1 MSEREMMRAINRA
14 DSSVH
19 VHGRERGSEADRAL
33 LRRFEPIIRYTRGE
47 KFFPMR
53 VEPYLRRSSLWAQR
67 PGHEP
72 FSILGEGL
80 VSPEALGQP
89 RPAPFGTIYFLKFIT
104 PMNLTELAAYRLQ
117 TLQEGLRRR
126 DIGAVFRAGR
136 GRLARV
142 GYTSRFVDALFQL
155 SLLARGR
162 VPGDTAA
169 AAALEYQNI
178 MEVWRHYSYY
188 GRVVRQG
195 EWTVLQ
201 YWFFYAFNNWRS
213 GFYGANDHE
222 ADWEVVNIYLAPPA
236 SNAAGELT
244 PQWVAYAWHDGE
256 GSDLRRHWQD
266 PEVAKVG
273 DHPVIYAGAGSHAS
287 YYQPG
292 EYLAQLELPFLAP
305 LAALSERLER
315 WWLRTLR
322 RYPDEVEDV
331 ETPFDIFRIPFVDYA
346 RGDGISIGPGQER
359 EWDEPCLLNPVPGWA
374 RHYRGLWGLYARDP
388 FSGED
393 APAGPVYNRDGTVR
407 RSWYDPVGWAGL
419 STVPPPGEALALV
432 LERKA
437 TVEVRQ
443 KALQEEILEESQRL
457 TGLGVEAQ
465 AMRNLPHMR
474 VLYAEHQS
482 RIEALT
488 ARLNQ
493 MRAAYAEDTALLEAL
508 VLYAEQLRA
517 GKEPNLRAHIR
528 HAHRPF
534 SDVVLRFDRF
544 AEVWAAVSISVGLL
558 TFVILFLFAP
568 QFLIWGLVMLVSV
581 FVFVEASFRRQ
592 LPRLVTSVTI
602 LLAVIA
608 SLVLLYQ
615 FFWETIVALVV
626 TAGAYLMWGNLRELW
641 S

>member
-1 MSEREMMRAINRA
+1 MSEQDMVRDLDLTVVRDRA
-14 DSSVH
+14 SSLA
-19 VHGRERGSEADRAL
+19 REREIDLAL
-33 LRRFEPIIRYTRGE
+33 LRRFEPVIRYTRGE

-67 PGHEP
+67 PGREP
-72 FSILGEGL
+72 VALLGEGQ
-80 VSPEALGQP
+80 VSPVSLAQP

-104 PMNLTELAAYRLQ
+104 PMNLTQLAAYRLQ

-142 GYTSRFVDALFQL
+142 GYTSRFVDAMFQL

-169 AAALEYQNI
+169 AAALEYQMI
-178 MEVWRHYSYY
+178 MEERPHYSYY
-188 GRVVRQG
+188 GRVVDQG
-195 EWTVLQ
+195 DWTVLQ

-222 ADWEVVNIYLAPPA
+222 ADWEVINIYLAPA
-236 SNAAGELT
+236 VGNGELA
-244 PQWVAYAWHDGE
+244 PQWVAYSWHDGE

-266 PEVAKVG
+266 PEVEKVG
-273 DHPVIYAGAGSHAS
+273 EHPVIYAGAGSHAS

-305 LAALSERLER
+305 LTRLSERLEQF
-315 WWLRTLR
+315 WLRTLR
-322 RYPDEVEDV
+322 RYPDEGE
-331 ETPFDIFRIPFVDYA
+331 EAEPPSNIFRIPFVDYA
-346 RGDGISIGPGQER
+346 RGDGVSIGPGQER
-359 EWDEPCLLNPVPGWA
+359 EWDRPALLNPVPGWA
-374 RHYRGLWGLYARDP
+374 LHYRGLWGLYARDP

-419 STVPPPGEALALV
+419 ATVPPPAQALALV
-432 LERKA
+432 LARQE
-437 TVEVRQ
+437 TVEER
-443 KALQEEILEESQRL
+443 QEELLDEIAEESRRL
-457 TGLGVEAQ
+457 NGLGVEAQ
-465 AMRNLPHMR
+465 AMRTLPHLR
-474 VLYAEHQS
+474 VLYAQHQH
-482 RIEALT
+482 RIAALA
-488 ARLNQ
+488 ARLDEL
-493 MRAAYAEDTALLEAL
+493 RASYAEDAALLEAL
-508 VLYAEQLRA
+508 KLYAERLRA
-517 GKEPNLRAHIR
+517 GKPRDLRAHIK
-528 HAHRPF
+528 HPHRPF

-568 QFLIWGLVMLVSV
+568 QFLIWGLVLLVSV

-592 LPRLVTSVTI
+592 LPRLVTTVTV
-602 LLAVIA
+602 LLAVVA
-608 SLVLLYQ
+608 SLVLLYE
-615 FFWETIVALVV
+615 FFWETIVALVI